1 MGFVSTKW
9 ILMKLVFCFKGGMI
23 RVDQFVTT
31 LEAFVIDRTFRFF
44 LEIISLMNSFFP
56 NKSSFEP
63 LVPIEAKKQQ

>member
-9 ILMKLVFCFKGGMI
+9 MLIKLVFCFKGGMI

-56 NKSSFEP
+56 KLNPVSNH
-63 LVPIEAKKQQ
+63 